1 MTSNFQEDE
10 IIFLRNLDN
19 NFLVNLYKNAKF
31 YIFSSYCE
39 VFGLTSLEAMSQRC
53 PVLISNKSAL
63 IEINSDAAEYFDP
76 DSEKEIKDSMY
87 KVLFNE
93 NYRKELIEKSQNH
106 YKKFSWEKTINE
118 TLKILNY

>member
-1 MTSNFQEDE
+1 
-10 IIFLRNLDN
+10 
-19 NFLVNLYKNAKF
+19 
-31 YIFSSYCE
+31 
-39 VFGLTSLEAMSQRC
+39 MSQRC
-53 PVLISNKSAL
+53 PVFISNKSAL